1 MLEKLKK
8 QLGIT
13 DVANV
18 DMAAFDNVKAE
29 LAQLQE
35 QFAAKEL
42 EMADVVAKF
51 DAVVAEKAATEEALA
66 TAIEHAQQLE
76 ASLKE
81 QADKVLADK
90 LATRKQ
96 MIVDVLGDTKADAT
110 FEATKELDDS
120 AFSVVL
126 NALKLSLDKEAN
138 SEMFQETGVSAEA
151 DSNLVTES
159 AVAKSLRAKYNKQ

>member
-13 DVANV
+13 DAANV

-35 QFAAKEL
+35 QFGAVQAEL
-42 EMADVVAKF
+42 ATVVAK
-51 DAVVAEKAATEEALA
+51 AAEDKTQLEAALS
-66 TAIEHAQQLE
+66 TAIEHAATLE
-76 ASLKE
+76 AALKE

-120 AFSVVL
+120 AFGVVL

>member
-120 AFSVVL
+120 AFGVVL
-126 NALKLSLDKEAN
+126 NALKLSLDKEAK
-138 SEMFQETGVSAEA
+138 SEMFTETGIAAEV
-151 DSNLVTES
+151 DETKVTMTAEERI
-159 AVAKSLRAKYNKQ
+159 LREKYNIK

>member
-66 TAIEHAQQLE
+66 TAIEHTQQLE

-110 FEATKELDDS
+110 FEATKDLDDS
-120 AFSVVL
+120 AFGVVL

>member
-51 DAVVAEKAATEEALA
+51 DAVVAVKAATEEALA

-76 ASLKE
+76 AAAKDL
-81 QADKVLADK
+81 ADKQLADK
-90 LATRKQ
+90 LCKT
-96 MIVDVLGDTKADAT
+96 
-110 FEATKELDDS
+110 
-120 AFSVVL
+120 
-126 NALKLSLDKEAN
+126 
-138 SEMFQETGVSAEA
+138 
-151 DSNLVTES
+151 
-159 AVAKSLRAKYNKQ
+159 

>member
-35 QFAAKEL
+35 QFGAVQAEL
-42 EMADVVAKF
+42 ATVVAK
-51 DAVVAEKAATEEALA
+51 AAEDKTQLEAALS
-66 TAIEHAQQLE
+66 TAIEHAATLE
-76 ASLKE
+76 AALKE

-151 DSNLVTES
+151 DSNLVTEN
-159 AVAKSLRAKYNKQ
+159 AVSQMISAKYNKQ

>member
-35 QFAAKEL
+35 QFGAVQAEL
-42 EMADVVAKF
+42 ATVVAK
-51 DAVVAEKAATEEALA
+51 AAEDKTQLEAALS
-66 TAIEHAQQLE
+66 TAIEHAATLE
-76 ASLKE
+76 AALKE

-110 FEATKELDDS
+110 LEATKELDDS

-151 DSNLVTES
+151 DSNLVTEN
-159 AVAKSLRAKYNKQ
+159 AVSQMISAKYNKQ

>member
-18 DMAAFDNVKAE
+18 DMAAFENVKAE

-35 QFAAKEL
+35 QFNGVQAEL
-42 EMADVVAKF
+42 STVVAR
-51 DAVVAEKAATEEALA
+51 AAEEKAQLEAALS

-90 LATRKQ
+90 LATRKNLIIEV
-96 MIVDVLGDTKADAT
+96 MGETKAEAT
-110 FEATKELDDS
+110 FEATKDLEDG
-120 AFSVVL
+120 AFNTVL
-126 NALKLSLDKEAN
+126 NALKLSLEKEAD
-138 SEMFQETGVSAEA
+138 SEMFKETGVSAEA

-159 AVAKSLRAKYNKQ
+159 ALAKSLRAKYNKQ

>member
-35 QFAAKEL
+35 QFGAVQAEL
-42 EMADVVAKF
+42 ATVVAK
-51 DAVVAEKAATEEALA
+51 AAEDKAQLETALS
-66 TAIEHAQQLE
+66 TAIEHAATLE
-76 ASLKE
+76 AALKE
-81 QADKVLADK
+81 QADKVLANK

-110 FEATKELDDS
+110 LEATKELDDN
-120 AFSVVL
+120 AFGVVL
-126 NALKLSLDKEAN
+126 IALKLSLEKEAT
-138 SEMFQETGVSAEA
+138 SEMFTETGVS
-151 DSNLVTES
+151 
-159 AVAKSLRAKYNKQ
+159 